1 MKTIDAKNVFFPTLS
16 STRFPSAATA
26 SFEYSSSIVAVV
38 NPNQLILKDPVYFSG
53 VDGTYRPVSTI
64 ANQEYDISYSNLAD
78 SRTVTQ
84 NVKSYAK
91 LDISNLETEVG
102 NVSNIKVSVKSPNRS
117 AQAYEF
123 DVNKNNFL
131 IDPDSNLIENPI
143 GTFSKNI

>member
-1 MKTIDAKNVFFPTLS
+1 M
-16 STRFPSAATA
+16 
-26 SFEYSSSIVAVV
+26 V

-91 LDISNLETEVG
+91 LDISNLKVKLKAENRDELVEFANTSKIKQLVK
-102 NVSNIKVSVKSPNRS
+102 VMNI
-117 AQAYEF
+117 
-123 DVNKNNFL
+123 
-131 IDPDSNLIENPI
+131 I
-143 GTFSKNI
+143 